1 LFTSA
6 SVRAKG
12 CVTDRVSHKGV
23 NALHPWRENTRI
35 RQFSVCEKN
44 PDSQYLRRK
53 LNETYNPNK
62 WAVNGIDVMC
72 LNAAVLMPTDSEAQF
87 TEDELETTFQ
97 TNFLAPFLITNLTT
111 DLINAGGRVIVSS
124 SGLYSGQVLNLD
136 GMVEQ
141 TTGKAQKGF
150 SMINGKA
157 FHYKAS
163 YSLSKLCVVAF
174 CTQLNL
180 LLKSR
185 GAVANAFSP
194 GLMTTSGLFRH
205 QDCRENPQ
213 SVISEEVLK
222 MERTVEFGGGA
233 LVFMAVADA
242 TGQRGGE
249 YWRDVESLSCSMTAY
264 GNEFSPMVVSSD
276 ASDKIKREKLWE
288 LSIQL
293 AGLDQ

>member
-62 WAVNGIDVMC
+62 WAV
-72 LNAAVLMPTDSEAQF
+72 NAAVLMPTDSEAQF

-141 TTGKAQKGF
+141 TTGC
-150 SMINGKA
+150 
-157 FHYKAS
+157 YAS
-163 YSLSKLCVVAF
+163 RRRLIVEF
-174 CTQLNL
+174 CTRHHRVSP
-180 LLKSR
+180 SR
-185 GAVANAFSP
+185 G
-194 GLMTTSGLFRH
+194 
-205 QDCRENPQ
+205 
-213 SVISEEVLK
+213 
-222 MERTVEFGGGA
+222 FG
-233 LVFMAVADA
+233 
-242 TGQRGGE
+242 
-249 YWRDVESLSCSMTAY
+249 
-264 GNEFSPMVVSSD
+264 SD
-276 ASDKIKREKLWE
+276 PVPS
-288 LSIQL
+288 
-293 AGLDQ
+293 